1 MASYLDQPFQASSAW
16 NKVIPK
22 DATYKA
28 EPKVW
33 GLTAGLT
40 SWQAQ
45 EGVSVPVYRAT
56 SSDPVEKVL
65 YNPSSWGK
73 LISGQWKNAGNSA
86 AVENQILDGA
96 SEKFIYTHH
105 TYQSQSTDRL
115 VLPSSYDKI
124 TTSGSDPVEVHAP
137 AGTRPVPDADGHL
150 VVQQPDGKTLETFG
164 TVVLSDGTIVAQSYK
179 MTDPSLKGDGWQNGV
194 TASMLPVY
202 AGLIRDKEYSE
213 GEIDHAMKLVV
224 PASLLNPSYVY
235 PAYSFDRDATT
246 NGQPYSGSLPMG
258 ARLAIPWDV
267 DLAKLGF
274 KTEFGKIMGKAAQE
288 HGFIVTERGGSG
300 LGIVTER
307 GVKNPELDQYDWQR
321 DADLQKILDLVKRV
335 GPETKLDQPGVPKS
349 DVPDALSSGA
359 TKSASGVAGDDDG
372 MMIRIKASADLHQG
386 PALMR
391 ASLDGKVLGE
401 EKVSAEHSKGES
413 VVFDFSGDVPRAGQ
427 GTELKISFV
436 NDASGRAGQDR
447 NLWIES
453 VSIDGDNLPVG
464 QAVYDRDSGVDLAG
478 ISKMAWNGSLIF
490 DV

>member
-1 MASYLDQPFQASSAW
+1 MASYLDQPFQPSSAW

-56 SSDPVEKVL
+56 ASDPTEKVL
-65 YNPSSWGK
+65 YNPNGWGK
-73 LISGQWKNAGNSA
+73 LISGQWKNTGNSA
-86 AVENQILDGA
+86 AVEKQILDGA
-96 SEKFIYTHH
+96 SDTFIYTHH

-115 VLPSSYDKI
+115 VLPASYDKI
-124 TTSGSDPVEVHAP
+124 TTPGSGPVEVHAP
-137 AGTRPVPDADGHL
+137 KGMKPTPNADGHM
-150 VVQQPDGKTLETFG
+150 VVQQPNGKSLETFG

-202 AGLIRDKEYSE
+202 AGLIKDKEFSA

-224 PASLLNPSYVY
+224 PANLLNASYVY
-235 PAYSFDRDATT
+235 PAYSFDRDAAT
-246 NGQPYSGSLPMG
+246 NSQPYSGPLPMG

-267 DLAKLGF
+267 DITKLGF
-274 KTEFGKIMGKAAQE
+274 RTEFGKIMGEAAQE

-300 LGIVTER
+300 LSVVTESGIR
-307 GVKNPELDQYDWQR
+307 NPALDSYDWQR
-321 DADLQKILDLVKRV
+321 DADLQKIFDLVKRV
-335 GPETKLDQPGVPKS
+335 GPETKLNQSGVPKS

-359 TKSASGVAGDDDG
+359 TKAASGTVGDDDG
-372 MMIRIKASADLHQG
+372 AAIRIKASADLYQG

-391 ASLDGKVLGE
+391 VTLDGKVLGE
-401 EKVSAEHSKGES
+401 EKVFAEHGKEEG
-413 VVFDFSGDVPRAGQ
+413 VIFDFSRDALPAGQ
-427 GTELKISFV
+427 GSELKISFV
-436 NDASGRAGQDR
+436 NDASGGHGQDR
-447 NLWIES
+447 NLWIEGIS
-453 VSIDGDNLPVG
+453 VNGDDLPIG
-464 QAVYDRDSGVDLAG
+464 QAVYDRDVGVDLAG
-478 ISKMAWNGSLIF
+478 LAKMSWNGSLIF
-490 DV
+490 DL